1 MASSPI
7 LSEKTLELLG
17 LSSKDWNVYMAVLRL
32 GSAPLRRVAEA
43 VNLNRGTTYD
53 ALKRLIDVG
62 LVSYVD
68 AKTHRYFTG
77 EDPHKLRGIATRR
90 EVALQEARHG
100 LENVIPGL
108 QEVLGSAEHRP
119 SVRYYDGDS
128 GVRDILEDVLATTG
142 RAETKLYRVYSSTDI
157 RDLIASAWPGFTKE
171 RIRRQV
177 RVRAIAMGKG
187 GATVGLDER
196 KWAVGETKSP
206 VYIFIY
212 AGKTAYVATDARKQL
227 FGVLIE
233 DPAVAATQQVIF
245 DALWKFLP

>member
-1 MASSPI
+1 MSKGTITQIIGPVVDVRFDTGLPQIQNA
-7 LSEKTLELLG
+7 LELTHNGERLVLEVAQHLG
-17 LSSKDWNVYMAVLRL
+17 LN
-32 GSAPLRRVAEA
+32 
-43 VNLNRGTTYD
+43 
-53 ALKRLIDVG
+53 
-62 LVSYVD
+62 
-68 AKTHRYFTG
+68 
-77 EDPHKLRGIATRR
+77 
-90 EVALQEARHG
+90 
-100 LENVIPGL
+100 
-108 QEVLGSAEHRP
+108 
-119 SVRYYDGDS
+119 
-128 GVRDILEDVLATTG
+128 
-142 RAETKLYRVYSSTDI
+142 
-157 RDLIASAWPGFTKE
+157 
-171 RIRRQV
+171 